1 MAERKR
7 RWVPIAIGIAF
18 LLVCLGIGAVV
29 VVVSLFRENVETRPA
44 NIDEATA
51 AFEEVRRAF
60 GERAPLL
67 EIRDGRPQRVDS
79 VGRAAS
85 SVKLQHM
92 KIIVWDPDDNH
103 LARLTLPFWLLRLKT
118 SPIEFGAY
126 ASGIDDDEGS
136 SLRVEDLEAY
146 GPGIVLEHTSSRG
159 ERLLVWQE

>member
-44 NIDEATA
+44 NVDEATA
-51 AFEEVRRAF
+51 AFEEIRRAF
-60 GERAPLL
+60 GEQPPML

-85 SVKLQHM
+85 SVKLQRM
-92 KIIVWDPDDNH
+92 KILVWDPDDNH
-103 LARLTLPFWLLRLKT
+103 LARVTLPFWLLRLKT

-126 ASGIDDDEGS
+126 ASGIDDHDGS
-136 SLRVEDLEAY
+136 SLRIEDLEAY